1 MRFFRVLVLLLFCV
15 LLPIRGAVAA
25 TMLCAEPG
33 QASEVAVAV
42 GHAHHG
48 MHGDDHADD
57 VAAHADQGH
66 ADKGVT
72 AADDG
77 TKSDSCHIC
86 ASGCHAAAMVTEL
99 PSAPAAMPVVS
110 VVFPALN
117 APAPDFQSDGQD
129 RPPRAI

>member
-1 MRFFRVLVLLLFCV
+1 MRLFRILVLLLVCV
-15 LLPIRGAVAA
+15 LLPFRGAVAA

-33 QASEVAVAV
+33 QTNEVAAAV

-48 MHGDDHADD
+48 TQGNDHADD
-57 VAAHADQGH
+57 VEAH

-77 TKSDSCHIC
+77 AKSDSCHIC
-86 ASGCHAAAMVTEL
+86 ASGCNAAAMVTEL
-99 PSAPAAMPVVS
+99 PSAPDAMPVAS

-117 APAPDFQSDGQD
+117 APAPDFQSEGQD

>member
-1 MRFFRVLVLLLFCV
+1 MRLFRILVLLLVCV
-15 LLPIRGAVAA
+15 LLPFRGAVAA

-33 QASEVAVAV
+33 QTSEFTAAV

-48 MHGDDHADD
+48 MHGDD
-57 VAAHADQGH
+57 VAAHVDQGH

-77 TKSDSCHIC
+77 AKSDSCHIC

-99 PSAPAAMPVVS
+99 PSAPDAMPVAS
-110 VVFPALN
+110 IVFPALS
-117 APAPDFQSDGQD
+117 APAPDFQSEGQD

>member
-1 MRFFRVLVLLLFCV
+1 MRLFRIFVLLLVCV
-15 LLPIRGAVAA
+15 LLPFRGAVAA

-33 QASEVAVAV
+33 QTNEVAAAV

-48 MHGDDHADD
+48 MQGDDHVND
-57 VAAHADQGH
+57 VVSH
-66 ADKGVT
+66 ADKGAVGS
-72 AADDG
+72 DDG
-77 TKSDSCHIC
+77 AKNDSCHIC

-99 PSAPAAMPVVS
+99 PSAPDAMPVAS

-117 APAPDFQSDGQD
+117 EPAPDFQSEGQD